1 MRDRER
7 VSSFSQVPPKGV
19 QVSDAD
25 KVRRLEK
32 VVERLKSLTQK
43 YRQAEVIQQALFRI
57 SELASSA
64 QSMEQLY
71 ASVHRIIGQL
81 MAARNFYICL
91 YNENRTSFSFP
102 YFADEYDSADFI
114 AEVPVDALMRGM
126 TGYILRTAEPL
137 LATKA
142 RIKELAESGE
152 VQSMG

>member
-32 VVERLKSLTQK
+32 VVERLKALTQK

-64 QSMEQLY
+64 HSMDQLY
-71 ASVHRIIGQL
+71 ASVHRIVGQL
-81 MAARNFYICL
+81 MEARNFYICL
-91 YNENRTSFSFP
+91 YNENRTSFNIP
-102 YFADEYDSADFI
+102 YFADEHDT
-114 AEVPVDALMRGM
+114 AEDVAEIPVEVLLRGL
-126 TGYILRTAEPL
+126 TGYILRTGEPM
-137 LATKA
+137 LAQIGRA
-142 RIKELAESGE
+142 H
-152 VQSMG
+152 V